1 MAVKARA
8 TVTLARVN
16 DGAAGVGVSKTE
28 VYYYLSTSN
37 TTQSGGS
44 WVTTPPAW
52 VDGRYYWQK
61 IKTTFTNGQTSES
74 QPVCITGGKGA
85 TGTAGA
91 AGKGVSSISTQFY
104 LSTSKTAQSGG
115 SWTDVM
121 PTWESGKYLWTR
133 SKIVYTN
140 PSSTV
145 YTAPICDSSWDAIN
159 DIQVGGRNLL
169 RNSSFNLNFNN
180 SWKANLASG
189 SYSIVDGYSKQKG
202 IKITRTGYSGSSRV
216 FIQNDVSNI
225 PDFKKGDVYTLSAWV
240 RIDTKFDVN
249 IPVDIFCRSAYGSTS
264 MFDHPDINVKTSEA
278 TVGTWKYYKT
288 TYTFTNDVDE
298 YSYFGIAISGNGACT
313 ISCIKL
319 EEGNIA
325 TAWTPAPEDASD
337 FQIGGRNL
345 LRDTDAPSLTKI
357 SGPAD
362 RRFSAE
368 IDGTNEV
375 ASYIEVSDSPCS
387 SKYGV
392 QIEVKTA
399 NGQDSGCWLVFYNRT
414 IAKPMDI
421 TFEVGEEYTLSC
433 YIRSISGNPEH
444 HMGIFNRTTYGGY
457 FPVTT
462 EWKRY
467 SDTFIATESMNTE
480 ENAWAVFGCNA
491 NAVGVIQLTGFK
503 LEKGSKPTD
512 WSPAPEDMATSEE
525 VQNAQDAA
533 DDANQ
538 KADATEN
545 RVTVAESAIAQ
556 LNNAISML
564 ITDENGNSMMT
575 QASDGWRFDMSD
587 ISANI
592 NQAIEQLNKLSGS
605 VDGIDNT
612 IEQLNSLINELGT
625 KTAYIVMTTDD
636 SGSPCIELGKSDND
650 FKVRITN
657 TSVDFMDGS
666 SRVAYVSNQAL
677 YIEKAIIKDEL
688 QIGEGSGFV
697 WKRRANG
704 NMGLRWVD

>member
-85 TGTAGA
+85 TGGAGA
-91 AGKGVSSISTQFY
+91 AGRGVASISTQFY

-180 SWKANLASG
+180 SWNANLANG
-189 SYSIVDGYSKQKG
+189 SYSIVDGYNKQKG
-202 IKITRTGYSGSSRV
+202 IKITRTGYSGTSRV
-216 FIQNDVSNI
+216 FIRNDVSNI

-278 TVGTWKYYKT
+278 TVGVWKYYKT

-345 LRDTDAPSLTKI
+345 LLGTKESKSTTFTGVNNDTGSTLI
-357 SGPAD
+357 SYM
-362 RRFSAE
+362 FSDYAL
-368 IDGTNEV
+368 DTLKTGNEV
-375 ASYIEVSDSPCS
+375 TTSFDFEATGTLNGDFHIQTAYNHYTMLTVNRINIDSEHSSGHLEFTTTIETAIDFDRIRVIG
-387 SKYGV
+387 YGS
-392 QIEVKTA
+392 EST
-399 NGQDSGCWLVFYNRT
+399 FT
-414 IAKPMDI
+414 IKNLKVEIGAK
-421 TFEVGEEYTLSC
+421 
-433 YIRSISGNPEH
+433 
-444 HMGIFNRTTYGGY
+444 
-457 FPVTT
+457 
-462 EWKRY
+462 
-467 SDTFIATESMNTE
+467 A
-480 ENAWAVFGCNA
+480 
-491 NAVGVIQLTGFK
+491 
-503 LEKGSKPTD
+503 TD
-512 WSPAPEDMATSEE
+512 WTPAPED
-525 VQNAQDAA
+525 VDGDIQNAQDAA

-575 QASDGWRFDMSD
+575 QTSDGWRFDMSD
-587 ISANI
+587 ISTNI